1 MDQLTHIIITRF
13 SYRGREAFTS
23 IGGPTFLRNEDPL
36 DPARLELRFKMF
48 EIACLPSVLGQTDQ
62 RFAWIIL
69 VDRDLPEHFYRRLVS
84 LVQARQRTF
93 IHVFDPLSSLAEL
106 KWLSGHAR
114 SNGYLITT
122 NLDDDDCIP
131 TCFVAQLQHHMTE
144 LDRHSAL
151 PPIGIIGAKSA
162 LEWDLIPSAA
172 APLGWKAPWHRSR
185 WVMSVGLSLYCRVPQ
200 FDLCVLGLRHTMAD
214 SYLDFSKPPVNLNAR
229 WFQRTV
235 ASAAKANNF
244 DLRNWQPAAL
254 FHDISPEAGA
264 VLLVNHGGNDQAT
277 RLTEKKAGRVPV
289 AGAGDFPGLA
299 IDWQKARIFAE
310 ALSRES
316 WIPAW

>member
-1 MDQLTHIIITRF
+1 MDQLNHFLITRF

-36 DPARLELRFKMF
+36 DPARLELRFKLF
-48 EIACLPSVLGQTDQ
+48 EISCLPSVLGQTDQ

-69 VDRDLPEHFYRRLVS
+69 VDRDLPKHCYQRLES
-84 LVQARQRTF
+84 LLQARQRTF
-93 IHVFDPLSSLAEL
+93 IHAFDPRSSLAEL
-106 KWLSGHAR
+106 EWLSRYAR
-114 SNGYLITT
+114 FNGYLITT

-131 TCFVAQLQHHMTE
+131 TRFVAEVRHHMTE

-151 PPIGIIGAKSA
+151 PPIGIIGAKRA

-185 WVMSVGLSLYCRVPQ
+185 WVMSAGLSLYCRVPQ
-200 FDLCVLGLRHTMAD
+200 FDLCVLGLRHTLAD
-214 SYLDFSKPPVNLNAR
+214 SYLDFSKPPVNLNAL

-235 ASAAKANNF
+235 ANSARTNNF
-244 DLRNWQPAAL
+244 DLRNWQSGTL

-277 RLTEKKAGRVPV
+277 RLLEKKAGRVPV
-289 AGAGDFPGLA
+289 TGAADFPGLA
-299 IDWQKARIFAE
+299 IDWQKARALAE
-310 ALSRES
+310 ALRAES
-316 WIPAW
+316 WVSTP